1 MRGMG
6 TDHVSSGQMRGLKKT
21 LHPMAQTDGRTWQ
34 LYDWIGP
41 GGRISKNDRVFLVTL
56 ANCLSQDVF
65 VLTLCECENT
75 LYVIACIK
83 RIHKL
88 VFQEIIEECPQNFSH
103 LQLNMADIGDDL
115 KQAHF
120 MDNSINQIFIQL
132 YNVCLWK
139 RIFIAYYKRSVSLS
153 RNWISIIL
161 CEYDSVN
168 RWQEYYKYVFFS
180 CAN

>member
-1 MRGMG
+1 M
-6 TDHVSSGQMRGLKKT
+6 TE
-21 LHPMAQTDGRTWQ
+21 
-34 LYDWIGP
+34 
-41 GGRISKNDRVFLVTL
+41 FLVTL

-88 VFQEIIEECPQNFSH
+88 VFQEFIEECPQNFSH

-120 MDNSINQIFIQL
+120 MDNSINQIIIQL

-139 RIFIAYYKRSVSLS
+139 
-153 RNWISIIL
+153 
-161 CEYDSVN
+161 
-168 RWQEYYKYVFFS
+168 
-180 CAN
+180 